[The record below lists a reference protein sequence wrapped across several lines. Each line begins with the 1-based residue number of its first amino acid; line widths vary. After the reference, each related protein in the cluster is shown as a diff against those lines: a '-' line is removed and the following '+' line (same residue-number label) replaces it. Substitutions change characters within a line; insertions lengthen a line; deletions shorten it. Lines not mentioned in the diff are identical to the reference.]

1 VLLESVRMD
10 LAGGAARTR
19 AVAPVRTGLHVRAGP
34 ERLREL
40 YLLARELCPDQFIAE
55 ETRELQPLY
64 AHVPLGFVDAL
75 RAELAEQ
82 LELPPGIFSRDRF
95 SIHGCGPVGLH
106 DDFFRFPY
114 VFFAIVIVHPGELGL
129 VGAEGRAQPH
139 RPGEIVLLDPRGKH
153 ALVPVGKT
161 AEEHPYES
169 SHAPV
174 HDPARQ
180 FMFLDFDVRRPDLRA
195 RFRRAGN
202 AQGPDRPQV
211 ELP

>member
-1 VLLESVRMD
+1 MD
-10 LAGGAARTR
+10 LARPAPRSR
-19 AVAPVRTGLHVRAGP
+19 ALAPVRTGLQIRKGLD
-34 ERLREL
+34 RLPDL
-40 YLLARELCPDQFIAE
+40 YRLARELCPDEFIAE

-64 AHVPLGFVDAL
+64 AHVPLGVVDTM
-75 RAELAEQ
+75 RAELAEL
-82 LELPPGIFSRDRF
+82 LELPPAIFSRDRF

-114 VFFAIVIVHPGELGL
+114 VYFAIVVVHSGELGL
-129 VGAEGRAQPH
+129 VGAEARATPH

-153 ALVPVGKT
+153 ALVPVGLT

-195 RFRRAGN
+195 RFRRAG
-202 AQGPDRPQV
+202 
-211 ELP
+211 